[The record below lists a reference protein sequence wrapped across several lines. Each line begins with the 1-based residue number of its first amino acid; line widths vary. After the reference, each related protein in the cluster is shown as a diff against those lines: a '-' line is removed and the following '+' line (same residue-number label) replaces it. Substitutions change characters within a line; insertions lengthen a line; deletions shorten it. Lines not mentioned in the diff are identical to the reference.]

1 MSVSADQ
8 KVTANHLQRNA
19 YLYVRQSTIRQ
30 VFENTESTKRQY
42 GLRQKAVALGWPTE
56 NVIVIDSDLGQSGA
70 SAADREG
77 FQHLVT
83 EVGLGRAG
91 IVLGLEV
98 SRLARNSTDWHRLLE
113 ICALTDTLIL
123 DEDGLYDPSH
133 FNDRLLLGLKGT
145 MSEAELHVLRARL
158 RGGIENKA
166 RRGELKSPLPIGF
179 AYDEEDRVILEPD
192 RLVQDTIRTFFKTF
206 EEAGSAMATV
216 KHFRRQGWKF
226 PRKLRRGVQKGT
238 IVWGELVHSRALQLL
253 HNPRYAGAFFFGSS
267 HQRKKGDGHV
277 DFRRLP
283 RDQWHTL
290 LPDSHVGYITWEQYQ
305 RNLGRL
311 AENAC
316 ALGVDRRKSPAG
328 EGPALLQGLAVC
340 GVCGQRMTVRYDC
353 RETTPAPRYVCQRD
367 GIEHGQRI
375 CQSIPGHSIDEAIGR
390 LLLEKI
396 TPLALEVTL
405 AVQQELQTRREEADA
420 LRKQQVERT
429 RYEAELAR
437 ARYMQ
442 VDPRNRL
449 VADSLEADWND
460 KLRGLTEA
468 QERYER
474 FRQQDTTVAS
484 DSTRSEVLELA
495 TNFPKLWDDPRT
507 SNRDRKR
514 IVRLLIEDVTLLH
527 GGQITAHVRFQGGVV
542 ETLFLQRPLSAWEL
556 RKTSPHVLE
565 AIDRLLDEFTEGQ
578 IADQLNQ
585 QQVRS
590 GAGSTFCGRLVG
602 QIRRAHQISS
612 RYDRL
617 RSAGMLTQDE
627 IAQELGVHPSTV
639 KKWRSRGML
648 VAHAYNDKNE
658 CLYEPLGNLQP
669 IKHQGIKHTDSRRFH
684 NIALQRTDEVQH
696 EA

>member
-1 MSVSADQ
+1 MSTPTDQ
-8 KVTANHLQRNA
+8 KVTANHLQRDA

-77 FQHLVT
+77 FQRLVT

-123 DEDGLYDPSH
+123 DEDGLYDPTH

-166 RRGELKSPLPIGF
+166 RRGELKAPLPIGLV
-179 AYDEEDRVILEPD
+179 YDDQDRVVLEPD
-192 RLVQDTIRTFFKTF
+192 RQVQDTIRKFFKTF
-206 EEAGSAMATV
+206 EETGSAMATV

-226 PRKLRRGVQKGT
+226 PRKLRRGVHKGG

-253 HNPRYAGAFFFGSS
+253 HNPRYAGAFFFGRSR
-267 HQRKKGDGHV
+267 QRKKGDGHV

-283 RDQWHTL
+283 VDQWHTL
-290 LPDSHVGYITWEQYQ
+290 LPDSHPGYITWDQYQ
-305 RNLGRL
+305 SNLQQL
-311 AENAC
+311 SQNAQ
-316 ALGVDRRKSPAG
+316 ALGGDRRKSPPG
-328 EGPALLQGLAVC
+328 EGPALLQGL
-340 GVCGQRMTVRYDC
+340 GVCGLCGNRMTIRYDC
-353 RETTPAPRYVCQRD
+353 RETSPVPRYVCQRE
-367 GIEHGQRI
+367 GIEQGQAI
-375 CQSIPGHSIDEAIGR
+375 CQSIPGKSIDQAVGR
-390 LLLEKI
+390 LLLEKV

-420 LRKQQVERT
+420 LRKQQVQRA
-429 RYEAELAR
+429 RYEADLAR
-437 ARYMQ
+437 ARFMQ
-442 VDPRNRL
+442 VDPHNRL
-449 VADSLEADWND
+449 VADSLEADWNE
-460 KLRGLTEA
+460 KLRDLTDA
-468 QERYER
+468 QELYER
-474 FRQQDTTVAS
+474 YREQDAAVFD

-495 TNFPKLWDDPRT
+495 TNFPKLWNDPWT
-507 SNRDRKR
+507 SDRDRKR
-514 IVRLLIEDVTLLH
+514 IVRLLIEDVTLIH
-527 GGQITAHVRFQGGVV
+527 DGQITAHVRFQGGVV
-542 ETLFLQRPLSAWEL
+542 ETLHLPRPLSSWEL
-556 RKTSPHVLE
+556 RQTSPQVLE
-565 AIDRLLDEFTEGQ
+565 AIDRSLDEFTEKQ

-585 QQVRS
+585 QGLRS
-590 GAGSTFCGRLVG
+590 GTGSSFCGRLVG
-602 QIRRAHQISS
+602 QIRRAHRITS

-617 RSAGMLTQDE
+617 RSKGLLTQQE
-627 IAQELGVHPSTV
+627 IAAELGVHPSTV
-639 KKWRSRGML
+639 RTWRNHGL
-648 VAHAYNDKNE
+648 LAAHAYNDKNE
-658 CLYEPLGNLQP
+658 CLYECPSDNRP
-669 IKHQGIKHTDSRRFH
+669 IKLQGIQMDDPRR
-684 NIALQRTDEVQH
+684 IANVPSECADEVQH

>member
-1 MSVSADQ
+1 MTISADQ
-8 KVTANHLQRNA
+8 KVTASHLERDA

-56 NVIVIDSDLGQSGA
+56 HVIVIDSDLGQSGA

-77 FQHLVT
+77 FQRLVT
-83 EVGLGRAG
+83 EVGLGHAG

-98 SRLARNSTDWHRLLE
+98 SRLARNSIDWHRLLE

-123 DEDGLYDPSH
+123 DEDGLYDPTH

-166 RRGELKSPLPIGF
+166 RRGELKTPLPIGF
-179 AYDEEDRVILEPD
+179 IYNEQERVVLEPD
-192 RLVQDTIRTFFKTF
+192 RQVQDTICKFFKTF
-206 EEAGSAMATV
+206 QEQGSAMATV

-226 PRKLRRGVQKGT
+226 PRKLRRGVHKGT

-253 HNPRYAGAFFFGSS
+253 HNPRYAGAFFFGRSR
-267 HQRKKGDGHV
+267 QRKKGAGHV

-283 RDQWHTL
+283 PDQWHTL
-290 LPDSHVGYITWEQYQ
+290 LPDAHVGYITWDQYQ
-305 RNLGRL
+305 RNVEQLSQ
-311 AENAC
+311 NAQ
-316 ALGVDRRKSPAG
+316 ALGGDRRKSPAG

-340 GVCGQRMTVRYDC
+340 GLCGRRMTVRYDC
-353 RETTPAPRYVCQRD
+353 RETTPVPRYVCQRD
-367 GIEHGQRI
+367 GIEQGRPI
-375 CQSIPGHSIDEAIGR
+375 CQSIPGQSVDQAIGR
-390 LLLEKI
+390 LLLEKV

-405 AVQQELQTRREEADA
+405 AVQQELQTRRTEADA
-420 LRKQQVERT
+420 LRKQQVQRA

-437 ARYMQ
+437 ARFMQ
-442 VDPRNRL
+442 VDPHNRL

-460 KLRGLTEA
+460 KLRSLTEA
-468 QERYER
+468 QELYER
-474 FRQQDTTVAS
+474 YRQQDAGVVD
-484 DSTRSEVLELA
+484 DSTRSQVLELA
-495 TNFPKLWDDPRT
+495 TNFPKLWNDPRT
-507 SNRDRKR
+507 SDRDRKR
-514 IVRLLIEDVTLLH
+514 IVRLLIEDVTLIH
-527 GGQITAHVRFQGGVV
+527 DRQITAHVRFQGGVV
-542 ETLFLQRPLSAWEL
+542 ETLHLPRPMSAWEL
-556 RKTSPHVLE
+556 RKTSPQIIE

-585 QQVRS
+585 QGLRS
-590 GAGSTFCGRLVG
+590 GMGSSFCGRLVG
-602 QIRRAHQISS
+602 QIRRAYQIAR

-617 RSAGMLTQDE
+617 RHRGMLTQAE
-627 IAQELGVHPSTV
+627 IASELGICPSTV
-639 KKWRSRGML
+639 KKWRNRDLL

-658 CLYEPLGNLQP
+658 CLYEPPGDKQP
-669 IKHQGIKHTDSRRFH
+669 IKHQGIKLTDPRRFH
-684 NIALQRTDEVQH
+684 NIAPKRTDEVQH